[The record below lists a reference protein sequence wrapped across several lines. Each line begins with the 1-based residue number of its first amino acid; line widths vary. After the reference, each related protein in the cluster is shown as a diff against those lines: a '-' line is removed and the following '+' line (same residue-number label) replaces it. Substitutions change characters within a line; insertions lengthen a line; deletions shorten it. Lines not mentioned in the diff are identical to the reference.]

1 MNTSLLEIYAVVI
14 SVPHNV
20 YSVCIKVQNHVHAC
34 VCVHVG
40 VHVSTITFS
49 VLAKKKNSK
58 NNCLQFILAII
69 FKYNLVQMKPNI
81 LVL

>member
-1 MNTSLLEIYAVVI
+1 MNTSLLEIYAVMI

-40 VHVSTITFS
+40 VHIYSTVTFS
-49 VLAKKKNSK
+49 VLAKKKIVK
-58 NNCLQFILAII
+58 TTAC
-69 FKYNLVQMKPNI
+69 NLS
-81 LVL
+81 